1 MDAGSAFV
9 TGLALGLSS
18 GGHCFWTCAAVM
30 GPYLVSTDGR
40 GAGAA
45 ATRWSTVP
53 AALRTL
59 GWYNLGRLIAYLTV
73 GLVVSWLA
81 ARGAA
86 LPVALQAGARIAVA
100 AVLAVSLVRPAP
112 EQRCW
117 GARRGLGAFTVG
129 VLQGLSPCPPF
140 LAAVGLGLSASG
152 PAAGLLLFVAL
163 FVSTA
168 LFTLPLA
175 LLEPLRRR
183 VWLTHVTRV
192 VGAVVC
198 AYLVVSA
205 VIMLR

>member
-86 LPVALQAGARIAVA
+86 LPVAL
-100 AVLAVSLVRPAP
+100 
-112 EQRCW
+112 
-117 GARRGLGAFTVG
+117 
-129 VLQGLSPCPPF
+129 
-140 LAAVGLGLSASG
+140 
-152 PAAGLLLFVAL
+152 

-168 LFTLPLA
+168 LFTLRLA